1 MPSSTE
7 ISSKIPLLI
16 QQQTHLD
23 QACDAIGE
31 HSQIAIDTEFVRTKT
46 YAPHLGLLQI
56 TAGELTVCIDPL
68 ADLDMGRLWD
78 LLFDPKRMSILH
90 SGKQDMEVM
99 WFERGT
105 VITNLM
111 DTQICAGLL
120 GHPAQ
125 IGYAGLAAELL
136 NVDISK
142 DQTRTDW
149 SRRPLTD
156 AQLRYAAEDVVHLP
170 KLHEL
175 LKQQLIDKGRYE
187 WALEDSAALSD
198 ISLYKPDP
206 ESAWRRVKSIPYI
219 PSEQQAR
226 ARALSEWREN
236 RAVELDKPR
245 QWILADK
252 TLLQIADA
260 NPADAAALERLS
272 EVPPPVARKQ
282 GRKLL
287 SILAAANAAFA
298 RGEVSYQQQIPD
310 RDLDKALSK
319 KLTGFVREQAEQLGF
334 AAEILASKRDIHA
347 LLRGNTNSR
356 VTTGWRKTIIGD
368 QLIAELAS

>member
-1 MPSSTE
+1 
-7 ISSKIPLLI
+7 
-16 QQQTHLD
+16 
-23 QACDAIGE
+23 
-31 HSQIAIDTEFVRTKT
+31 
-46 YAPHLGLLQI
+46 
-56 TAGELTVCIDPL
+56 
-68 ADLDMGRLWD
+68 
-78 LLFDPKRMSILH
+78 
-90 SGKQDMEVM
+90 MEVM

-105 VITNLM
+105 VISNLM

-125 IGYAGLAAELL
+125 IGYAGLSSELL
-136 NVDISK
+136 NVAISK

-156 AQLRYAAEDVVHLP
+156 AQLHYAAEDVVHLP

-219 PSEQQAR
+219 PSDQQAR

-260 NPADAAALERLS
+260 NPADASALERLS

-287 SILAAANAAFA
+287 SILAAANAAFT

-319 KLTGFVREQAEQLGF
+319 KLTGIVREQAEQLGF
-334 AAEILASKRDIHA
+334 AAEILASKRDINA
-347 LLRGNTNSR
+347 LLRGSTKSR
-356 VTTGWRKTIIGD
+356 VTTGWRKAIIGD